1 VLRVSR
7 LPSGEPEIFLSIQG
21 EGRTAGTPSTFV
33 RLATCN
39 LACSWCD
46 TAYTWDWAL
55 FDYDEQ
61 VLQMEAAEVSK
72 RVEALHTGNVVITG
86 GEPLLQPLDSLVNEL
101 ADSGHTVEIETNG
114 TIAPS
119 PRLLDK
125 VTRWNVS
132 PKLANSGNPKSKR
145 EVPDALGTFAE
156 MPNVDWKFVIVEPAD
171 VDEAAGLAERYGVPQ
186 ERVTLMPE
194 GTSSKDIQARSGW
207 LAATAAERGFRFSS
221 RLQVMLWGTERAR

>member
-1 VLRVSR
+1 M
-7 LPSGEPEIFLSIQG
+7 PSGEPEIFLSIQG

-46 TAYTWDWAL
+46 TGYTWDWVS

-61 VLQMEAAEVSK
+61 VMSMDEADVLA
-72 RVEALHTGNVVITG
+72 RVVALANTNVVITG
-86 GEPLLQPLDSLVNEL
+86 GEPLLQSLDALIGEL

-119 PRLLDK
+119 PDLIAS

-145 EVPDALGTFAE
+145 EVAGALHVFAE
-156 MPNVDWKFVIVEPAD
+156 MPNADWKFVIVEPPD
-171 VDEAAGLAERYGVPQ
+171 VDEAARLTQRYSVPPG
-186 ERVTLMPE
+186 RVTLMPE
-194 GTSSKDIQARSGW
+194 GTSSTDIQARSVW
-207 LAATAAERGFRFSS
+207 LASAAVGRGFRFSS